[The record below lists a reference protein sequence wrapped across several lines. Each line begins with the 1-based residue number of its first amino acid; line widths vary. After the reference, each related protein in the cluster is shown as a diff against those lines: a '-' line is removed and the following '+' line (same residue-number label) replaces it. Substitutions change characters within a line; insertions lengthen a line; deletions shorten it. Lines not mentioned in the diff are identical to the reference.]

1 MRRATA
7 VILVIGFCAACNLG
21 IFSSDYCPL
30 APNGRCSSQG
40 SEISYVW
47 EQVMIHRGGVLV
59 PGTLQTR
66 VGATSNQRPAVRWT
80 NQDTV
85 SHHLVFM
92 WMGMTRAKSRRPAS
106 RRSRSSRTGRSRTT
120 ASSILGWWEPWW
132 CHERSP
138 SWRVHPRPTVIPIAA
153 DPRTRQLEPTAVV
166 VDPRDE
172 LTN

>member
-40 SEISYVW
+40 SEITYVW

-85 SHHLVFM
+85 SHHLVFDVD
-92 WMGMTRAKSRRPAS
+92 GHD
-106 RRSRSSRTGRSRTT
+106 TGEIAPT
-120 ASSILGWWEPWW
+120 SIAALSFESNGTFAYH
-132 CHERSP
+132 CLI
-138 SWRVHPRPTVIPIAA
+138 HPRMVGT
-153 DPRTRQLEPTAVV
+153 VV
-166 VDPRDE
+166 VP
-172 LTN
+172 